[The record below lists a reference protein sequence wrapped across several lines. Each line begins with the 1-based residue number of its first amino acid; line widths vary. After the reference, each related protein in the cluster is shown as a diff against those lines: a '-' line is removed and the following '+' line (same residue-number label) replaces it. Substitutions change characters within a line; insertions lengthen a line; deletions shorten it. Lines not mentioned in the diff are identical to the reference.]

1 MDSDMAYQFTGVV
14 PYQYA
19 LLRMGKDH
27 TPPGKDRQHFGRP
40 YGREERLG
48 LLPSGVART
57 NVDAH
62 VCTAR

>member
-1 MDSDMAYQFTGVV
+1 MTNKFVGVI

-27 TPPGKDRQHFGRP
+27 TPPGKGRQHFGRP

-48 LLPSGVART
+48 LLLSGVAGT
-57 NVDAH
+57 DFDAH
-62 VCTAR
+62 VCTTT